1 MDDGNNVHFTSVQKL
16 TRYIYCDLKS
26 LYAYLFT
33 QEKKPQKS
41 NFQCRN
47 T

>member
-1 MDDGNNVHFTSVQKL
+1 MDDGNNVHFTSMQKNNS
-16 TRYIYCDLKS
+16 DLKS